1 MSTNSF
7 PPAERPG
14 KVQAI
19 GILNVIDGVLNLLW
33 SPTLAFI
40 ILSAGV
46 ATLGLGCLFLPL
58 AALPMVTGILALISG
73 LRLLNDRER
82 RARPDTG
89 IAVLQI
95 VNVLSG
101 NVISLGIG
109 IAALVLYSDPEV
121 KDYFS
126 DKL

>member
-1 MSTNSF
+1 MSTNPY

-14 KVQAI
+14 KAQAI

-40 ILSAGV
+40 ILTAGI
-46 ATLGLGCLFLPL
+46 ATLGFGCLLLPL

-73 LRLLNDRER
+73 LRLLNDRNGQ
-82 RARPDTG
+82 ARPDIG
-89 IAVLQI
+89 VAVLQI
-95 VNVLSG
+95 ANVLSG

-109 IAALVLYSDPEV
+109 IAALVLYNDPEV
-121 KDYFS
+121 KDYFGN
-126 DKL
+126 KL